1 MIYDIKDYLNRFF
14 QSRLTVLATF
24 MFLLFVIIVF
34 RVFNLQ
40 IVNGQNYQD
49 NFVMKIEKTLTKEAT
64 RGNIY
69 DCNGNL
75 LAYNEL
81 AYSVT
86 ISDSGSYRND
96 QVKSQTLNP
105 QLAEIVQMLHEN
117 NETLY
122 NEFKIS
128 YEDGNY
134 EFNVSGNQLKRF
146 LADVFGKSS
155 YDDLSYNEDYGFNP
169 ATASAKQVVEYLKD
183 TFYIDESYDERTAY
197 EIVCIR
203 YAMKSTT
210 YSRYQ
215 PIVIARK

>member
-75 LAYNEL
+75 L
-81 AYSVT
+81 
-86 ISDSGSYRND
+86 I
-96 QVKSQTLNP
+96 
-105 QLAEIVQMLHEN
+105 
-117 NETLY
+117 
-122 NEFKIS
+122 
-128 YEDGNY
+128 
-134 EFNVSGNQLKRF
+134 
-146 LADVFGKSS
+146 
-155 YDDLSYNEDYGFNP
+155 
-169 ATASAKQVVEYLKD
+169 
-183 TFYIDESYDERTAY
+183 
-197 EIVCIR
+197 
-203 YAMKSTT
+203 
-210 YSRYQ
+210 
-215 PIVIARK
+215 